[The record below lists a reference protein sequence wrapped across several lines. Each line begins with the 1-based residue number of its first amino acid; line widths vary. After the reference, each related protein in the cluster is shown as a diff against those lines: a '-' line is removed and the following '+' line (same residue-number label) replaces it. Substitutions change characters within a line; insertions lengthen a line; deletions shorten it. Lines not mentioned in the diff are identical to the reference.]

1 MIRKGVVSEINQ
13 CCFKNS
19 FGDEKKIWCCFI
31 EKGIGAR
38 DIFKIKRK
46 VLIIK
51 FCCVLLQ

>member
-19 FGDEKKIWCCFI
+19 FGDKKKIWCCFI

-38 DIFKIKRK
+38 DIFKIKE
-46 VLIIK
+46 K
-51 FCCVLLQ
+51 F